1 MVSFLVVCAHLVGD
15 FIVQS
20 GSMAA
25 EKREDP
31 VVRAEH
37 VFTYSIVML
46 VTTLYLFPVQVAA
59 TFTVLQAAVHYG
71 IDSRLWFEGRGN
83 FESYPFV
90 VDQILHLT
98 SLAVLL
104 HLIYEFPF
112 FFGLG

>member
-20 GSMAA
+20 GSMA
-25 EKREDP
+25 EKKREDP
-31 VVRAEH
+31 IVRAAH
-37 VFTYSIVML
+37 VLSYSIVMYL
-46 VTTLYLFPVQVAA
+46 VTLYLFPVQVAT
-59 TFTVLQAAVHYG
+59 TFTVLQAVVHYG
-71 IDSRLWFEGRGN
+71 IDSRTWLEGRGN
-83 FESYPFV
+83 FEEYPFV

-104 HLIYEFPF
+104 HAIYEFPA